1 MTKEIPVKHPSRD
14 ALGAKHVT
22 MQDDLAV
29 LDGQTWVKLCPNL
42 ALSFRLHLAS
52 RAISQSQQANSR
64 PREMPKGYQPRLKTC
79 VWLSKGLADA
89 WAFSG
94 EDAWLSH
101 QTVEQGIALCSAEKA
116 EWGGKENETGTFVSK
131 WVLLKEIIL
140 LCNAHIITKMKRL
153 DSWCAE
159 INLWTLSLSSK
170 DELFCVLCL
179 FTDYPNESFLRLG
192 LLEEHKKWGN
202 SGHMETTQLVTL
214 TSYKFVIKL

>member
-79 VWLSKGLADA
+79 V
-89 WAFSG
+89 
-94 EDAWLSH
+94 
-101 QTVEQGIALCSAEKA
+101 
-116 EWGGKENETGTFVSK
+116 
-131 WVLLKEIIL
+131 
-140 LCNAHIITKMKRL
+140 
-153 DSWCAE
+153 
-159 INLWTLSLSSK
+159 
-170 DELFCVLCL
+170 
-179 FTDYPNESFLRLG
+179 
-192 LLEEHKKWGN
+192 
-202 SGHMETTQLVTL
+202 
-214 TSYKFVIKL
+214 